1 MREPP
6 AVAHATCQHTCDTA
20 KCFCSLLKLAL
31 KFRMCRRF
39 VPLVAACD
47 STLCILAVDNS
58 KAHPHKSI
66 STLQRAD
73 TTRNASKHVLAN
85 PWESVSAVTNVLDI
99 AHCGKP
105 KHATTAS

>member
-1 MREPP
+1 M
-6 AVAHATCQHTCDTA
+6 AHATCQHTCDTA

-58 KAHPHKSI
+58 KAHPHDSI
-66 STLQRAD
+66 NTLQRAD
-73 TTRNASKHVLAN
+73 KTRNTYSQTRGNLYLSSHQCVGHRTLR
-85 PWESVSAVTNVLDI
+85 
-99 AHCGKP
+99 
-105 KHATTAS
+105 